1 MKKNAYILTLLIIS
15 SCGAMDYTY
24 QKQIGESYFLKAIDL
39 KESMC
44 IAFGTKDLNEGIV
57 PSTVYEVQW
66 NDELILAKQHSRN
79 SEITNYY
86 LIGKTKFG
94 VEKGT
99 KFMDGPISEY
109 DAIKALKTEGIK
121 LPLAN
126 QQLFKDLTNQSKN
139 ILYGEFLVDS
149 TQLTIKKDW
158 NYLEESEPG
167 LISKIL
173 KRQFPNKLEKGH
185 TISFVS
191 DSTLIHNA
199 TDTISYYKTQRQTLN
214 TRKSDTVRELNYYE
228 WQSGGIVLENEGR
241 QGEYTYF
248 LKRKNER

>member
-1 MKKNAYILTLLIIS
+1 MKKITYILFLIILS
-15 SCGAMDYTY
+15 SCGVFDYTY
-24 QKQIGESYFLKAIDL
+24 QKQIGESYFLRAIDL

-44 IAFGTKDLNEGIV
+44 IAFGTKDSNEGIV

-66 NDELILAKQHSRN
+66 NDEIILAKQHPRN

-109 DAIKALKTEGIK
+109 HAKKALKTEGIK
-121 LPLAN
+121 FPLTN

-139 ILYGEFLVDS
+139 ILSGEFVVDS

-167 LISKIL
+167 LISETL
-173 KRQFPNKLEKGH
+173 NRQFPNKLVKGH
-185 TISFVS
+185 TINFLT
-191 DSTLIHNA
+191 DSTLIHNT

-228 WQSGGIVLENEGR
+228 WESGGIVLENEGR
-241 QGEYTYF
+241 QGEYTYY